1 MEQFGTITAT
11 ASVLPEKIITNE
23 DLSKMMDTSDEWI
36 ATRTGIRQRR
46 CVTDQETSDL
56 CYFVAEKLLKKR
68 NIVASELDFI
78 IVATMSPDYAT
89 PSVAVQVQ
97 GKIGAMRA
105 IAFDISAACSG
116 FVYAL
121 SLAEKL
127 IRCGSKKGLV
137 IGGETL
143 SKLIDWSDRTTAVLF
158 GDGAGGVLLEAGNEQ
173 KLLAEHLAAD
183 GTRGTSLTAG
193 YHHNASPIYTEDSEG
208 SFYLKM
214 VGRDIFD
221 FAVRDVAKN
230 IKEIIKDEPVDY
242 LLLHQANLRIIEKI
256 ARKVKVP
263 QEKFLT
269 NMDKY
274 GNTSAAS
281 IPILLDEAVTSGRI
295 TLGKKQKVVF
305 TGYGGGLTWGS
316 ILMEL

>member
-1 MEQFGTITAT
+1 MKQFGMITAT
-11 ASVLPEKIITNE
+11 ASVLPEKIITND
-23 DLSKMMDTSDEWI
+23 DLSKVMDTSDEWI
-36 ATRTGIRQRR
+36 SSRTGIRERR
-46 CVTDQETSDL
+46 CVTVQETSDL
-56 CYFVAEKLLKKR
+56 CCLVAEKLIKKKNLR
-68 NIVASELDFI
+68 PNELDFI
-78 IVATMSPDYAT
+78 IVATMSPDFTT
-89 PSVAVQVQ
+89 PSVAAQVQ
-97 GKIGAMRA
+97 GKLGATKA

-121 SLAEKL
+121 SLAEKM
-127 IRCGSKKGLV
+127 IRCSSKKGLV

-143 SKLIDWSDRTTAVLF
+143 SKMIDWSDRSTAVLF
-158 GDGAGGVLLEAGNEQ
+158 GDGAGGVLLEASIEQ
-173 KLLAEHLAAD
+173 KLLAELLAAD
-183 GTRGTSLTAG
+183 GTRSTSLTAG
-193 YHHNASPIYTEDSEG
+193 YFSNKSPVYLNVSED

-214 VGRDIFD
+214 NGRDIFD

-230 IKEIIKDEPVDY
+230 IKEITQNVSVDY

-256 ARKVKVP
+256 ARKVKIP

-269 NMDKY
+269 NMEKY

-281 IPILLDEAVTSGRI
+281 IPILLDEAVASGKI

>member
-11 ASVLPEKIITNE
+11 ASVLPEKIVTND

-36 ATRTGIRQRR
+36 SSRTGIRQRR

-56 CYFVAEKLLKKR
+56 CYMVATKLLAQK
-68 NIVASELDFI
+68 NIEPQTIDFI
-78 IVATMSPDYAT
+78 IVATMSPDYTT

-97 GKIGAMRA
+97 GRLGASKA
-105 IAFDISAACSG
+105 LAFDISAACSG

-121 SLAEKL
+121 SVAEKL
-127 IRCGSKKGLV
+127 IRCGSMRGLV

-143 SKLIDWSDRTTAVLF
+143 SKLINWSDRATAVLF
-158 GDGAGGVLLEAGNEQ
+158 GDGAGGVLLEAGSQ
-173 KLLAEHLAAD
+173 RKLLREHLAAD
-183 GTRGTSLTAG
+183 GTRGNSLTAG
-193 YHHNASPIYTEDSEG
+193 YHPNQSPLYTEDSEG
-208 SFYLKM
+208 SYYLKM

-221 FAVRDVAKN
+221 FAVRDVALN
-230 IKEIIKDEPVDY
+230 IKEITKDVSVDY

-256 ARKVKVP
+256 ARKVKIS

-281 IPILLDEAVTSGRI
+281 IPILLDEAVRDGKI
-295 TLGKKQKVVF
+295 ILGQKQKIVF

-316 ILMEL
+316 ILMKL

>member
-11 ASVLPEKIITNE
+11 ASVLPEKIITND

-36 ATRTGIRQRR
+36 SSRTGIKERH
-46 CVTDQETSDL
+46 CVTEQETSDL
-56 CYFVAEKLLKKR
+56 CYLVAEKLLKKKTLDPK
-68 NIVASELDFI
+68 ELDFI
-78 IVATMSPDYAT
+78 IVATMSPDYT
-89 PSVAVQVQ
+89 SPSVATLVQ
-97 GKIGAMRA
+97 GRIGATKA

-121 SLAEKL
+121 SVAEKL
-127 IRCGSKKGLV
+127 IRCGSMKGLV

-143 SKLIDWSDRTTAVLF
+143 SKLIDWTDRSTAVLF
-158 GDGAGGVLLEAGNEQ
+158 GDGAGGILLEAGSDQ
-173 KLLAEHLAAD
+173 KLLRESLAAD
-183 GTRGTSLTAG
+183 GSRAQSLTSG
-193 YHHNASPIYTEDSEG
+193 YQPNQSPLYTKDSEG
-208 SFYLKM
+208 SYYLKM

-221 FAVRDVAKN
+221 FAVRDVALN
-230 IKEIIKDEPVDY
+230 IKELIQDTPVDY

-256 ARKVKVP
+256 ARKVKIP
-263 QEKFLT
+263 QEQFLT

-274 GNTSAAS
+274 GNTSMTS
-281 IPILLDEAVTSGRI
+281 IPILLDEAIESGKI
-295 TLGKKQKVVF
+295 TLGQKQKVVF

>member
-11 ASVLPEKIITNE
+11 ASFLPEKIITND

-36 ATRTGIRQRR
+36 SSRTGIKERH
-46 CVTDQETSDL
+46 CVTEQETSDL
-56 CYFVAEKLLKKR
+56 CYLVAEKLLKKKTLDPK
-68 NIVASELDFI
+68 ELDFI
-78 IVATMSPDYAT
+78 IVATMSPDYT
-89 PSVAVQVQ
+89 SPSVATLVQ
-97 GKIGAMRA
+97 GRIGATKA

-121 SLAEKL
+121 SVAEKL
-127 IRCGSKKGLV
+127 IRCGSMKGLV

-143 SKLIDWSDRTTAVLF
+143 SKLIDWTDRSTAVLF
-158 GDGAGGVLLEAGNEQ
+158 GDGAGGILLEAGSNQ
-173 KLLAEHLAAD
+173 KLVRESLAAD
-183 GTRGTSLTAG
+183 GSRAQSLTSG
-193 YHHNASPIYTEDSEG
+193 YLPNRSPLYTKDSEG
-208 SFYLKM
+208 SYYLKM

-221 FAVRDVAKN
+221 FAVRDVAMN
-230 IKEIIKDEPVDY
+230 IKELIQDTPVDY

-256 ARKVKVP
+256 ARKVKIP
-263 QEKFLT
+263 QEQFLT

-281 IPILLDEAVTSGRI
+281 IPILLDEAIQSGKI
-295 TLGKKQKVVF
+295 TLGQQQKVVF